1 MVVNRL
7 MTVGTLKIKDKALL
21 FRRKNIV
28 ESKDEA
34 LLFRRK
40 NIVESALYV
49 NKKWVAIYGA

>member
-1 MVVNRL
+1 